1 MASHDEST
9 TLELQ
14 AATTDRPSLT
24 SHRAAD
30 KALSTNELLCG
41 IISHLPFN
49 DIVAATRVCRIWRDT
64 LVADPNIQ
72 ETLFLRPTEIRE
84 VIPIDHVE
92 LPDAPVPIEDC
103 SIIGNLNPWLFKIC
117 GPVRTAGLYP
127 GGDDDIRPGSTRPEL
142 SCDGLWR
149 QMFVTQPPCKSITV
163 SCWCSLSEGQY
174 YTWGPTLNFK
184 RQSGIKM
191 GELYDFINEGMSNH
205 LTGVK
210 YYHPRISGSWTQINR
225 FETEEYITQNKCRG
239 AEFGNPW
246 NLTRFQLRDGVV
258 CGPAQSSPRPS
269 PKDSD
274 SSKDPGSSA
283 DAADLDDSDPDHQLR
298 WNHDPH
304 GAVAY

>member
-149 QMFVTQPPCKSITV
+149 QMFVTQPPCKKHYRKLLV
-163 SCWCSLSEGQY
+163 QSLRRTILYLGTNPEFQAA
-174 YTWGPTLNFK
+174 K
-184 RQSGIKM
+184 RHQDGRALRLHQR
-191 GELYDFINEGMSNH
+191 GH
-205 LTGVK
+205 VK
-210 YYHPRISGSWTQINR
+210 P
-225 FETEEYITQNKCRG
+225 
-239 AEFGNPW
+239 
-246 NLTRFQLRDGVV
+246 
-258 CGPAQSSPRPS
+258 
-269 PKDSD
+269 
-274 SSKDPGSSA
+274 
-283 DAADLDDSDPDHQLR
+283 
-298 WNHDPH
+298 PH
-304 GAVAY
+304 RCEVLPP